1 MNMDKVALT
10 MILPLRMPVEA
21 EQSLL
26 ETLEQYTDSYNR
38 VCQTGWG
45 LHRINGVEIHHLT
58 YAAESEMTDLPAQLV
73 CSARVKATES
83 LKSARARLKQG
94 QKARC
99 PRSQSCSIRYD
110 QRSMNIK
117 LTQRY
122 VTLAT
127 IRGRVRAEL
136 LIPPHWEKRLDWKTC
151 SADLCRHRNGRFYLH
166 LVAEKSFEAVA
177 EERVVGVDL
186 GVNRPAVTSAA
197 HFFGQ
202 RCWKAIDSRYF
213 RLKRAL
219 QAKGTDSAKRHL
231 KRLAQKENRFRR
243 DCDHVLSKRLAQTY
257 GAGTLLVLEDLT
269 DIRTR
274 VKARKQQRRRIH
286 RWSFSRLKGFLE
298 YKAPMF
304 GCQIAFVDPRYTSQ
318 KCSKCEHIEKRN
330 RKSQSEFCCKKCGF
344 RHNADLNAAKN
355 ICQNYLAQR
364 SMSSPGGPPST
375 GLS

>member
-1 MNMDKVALT
+1 MSMNAVTLT
-10 MILPLRMPVEA
+10 MILPLRMTAEA
-21 EQSLL
+21 EQALL
-26 ETLEQYTDSYNR
+26 ATMVQYTESFNR
-38 VCQTGWG
+38 VCQTGWV

-58 YAAESEMTDLPAQLV
+58 YASESEMTELPAQLV

-83 LKSARARLKQG
+83 IKSARARLKKG

-99 PRSQSCSIRYD
+99 PRSPSCAIRYD
-110 QRSMNIK
+110 QRSMNVK

-151 SADLCRHRNGRFYLH
+151 SADLCRHRNGKLYLH
-166 LVAEKSFEAVA
+166 LVVEKSFVAVA
-177 EERVVGVDL
+177 EEQVIGVDL
-186 GVNRPAVTSAA
+186 GVNRPAVTSHA

-202 RCWKAIDSRYF
+202 RRWKAIDQRYF
-213 RLKRAL
+213 RLRRAL

-243 DCDHVLSKRLAQTY
+243 DCDHVLSKRLVQTY

-274 VKARKQQRRRIH
+274 VKVRKQQRRRIH
-286 RWSFSRLKGFLE
+286 LWSFARLKRFLE
-298 YKAPMF
+298 YKAPMH

-318 KCSKCEHIEKRN
+318 KCSKCAHIEKRN
-330 RKSQSEFCCKKCGF
+330 RKSQSDFCCKKCGF
-344 RHNADLNAAKN
+344 KHNADLNASKN
-355 ICQNYLAQR
+355 IRQNYLAQR
-364 SMSSPGGPPST
+364 SMSSQGGPPST

>member
-1 MNMDKVALT
+1 MSMSTVTLT
-10 MILPLRMPVEA
+10 LILPLQMSPDA
-21 EQSLL
+21 EQALQD
-26 ETLEQYTDSYNR
+26 TLKQYTASYNR

-45 LHRINGVEIHHLT
+45 LHRINGVELHHLT
-58 YAAESEMTDLPAQLV
+58 YAAESERTELPAQLV

-83 LKSARARLKQG
+83 LKSARTRLKKG
-94 QKARC
+94 LKARC
-99 PRSQSCSIRYD
+99 PHSYGCSIRYD
-110 QRSMNIK
+110 KRSMNVK
-117 LTQRY
+117 LTQRS

-136 LIPPHWEKRLDWKTC
+136 FIPPHWQDKLDWKTC
-151 SADLCRHRNGRFYLH
+151 SAEVCRHRNGKFYLH
-166 LVAEKSFEAVA
+166 LVLEKSFEALA

-197 HFFGQ
+197 DFFGQ
-202 RCWKAIDSRYF
+202 RHWKERDRRYF

-231 KRLAQKENRFRR
+231 RKLAQKENRFRR
-243 DCDHVLSKRLAQTY
+243 DCDHVLSKRLVETY
-257 GAGTLLVLEDLT
+257 GAAALLVLEDLT

-274 VKARKQQRRRIH
+274 VKTRKQQRRSIH
-286 RWSFSRLKGFLE
+286 CWSFARLKGFLA
-298 YKAPMF
+298 YKAPMY

-330 RKSQSEFCCKKCGF
+330 RKSQSEFCCRKCGF
-344 RHNADLNAAKN
+344 KHNADLNAAKN
-355 ICQNYLAQR
+355 IRQNYLAQR
-364 SMSSPGGPPST
+364 GTSPVGGPPST